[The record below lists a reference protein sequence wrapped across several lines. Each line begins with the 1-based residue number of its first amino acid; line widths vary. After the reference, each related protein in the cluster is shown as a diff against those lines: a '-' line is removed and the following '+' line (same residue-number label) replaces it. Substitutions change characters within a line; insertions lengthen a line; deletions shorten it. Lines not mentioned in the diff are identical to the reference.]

1 MCAAS
6 RLTTRPFHVL
16 LSTLPKTAL
25 SPRYCLLISGG
36 VDSAVACHLLCCHGI
51 RPDLYYIEIGPQGEG
66 LTCTAEEDI
75 KLSRLTSYP
84 HLFALSWAHGQDLS
98 SGFDE
103 GRAVAL
109 FTNTRAVMFRGCSRG
124 AHAVA
129 SPVGLRSDN
138 LKDYGHVSPCRLA
151 VSARR
156 FAVPGSLRESDIRA
170 DVTLLS
176 GGSKVASGP
185 MQPDIGSDFTRA
197 KASANGFKACR
208 HGLAGAW

>member
-1 MCAAS
+1 M
-6 RLTTRPFHVL
+6 
-16 LSTLPKTAL
+16 TAL

-109 FTNTRAVMFRGCSRG
+109 FRNTRAVMCRGCSRG

-129 SPVGLRSDN
+129 PPVGLRSDY

-156 FAVPGSLRESDIRA
+156 FAVAGSLCASDIRA

-176 GGSKVASGP
+176 GGSKVAFGP
-185 MQPDIGSDFTRA
+185 MQPDIGADFIRA
-197 KASANGFKACR
+197 KASGDGFKACR
-208 HGLAGAW
+208 HGFAGAWKS